1 MYLRHTT
8 VRKNGKTHSY
18 WRLVRSVRRG
28 RRVVQE
34 TVAQLGE
41 LDGQGRA
48 RAGALALRITGR
60 EEQYELFEAPAG
72 RSEPVA
78 VRLGHIRLE
87 RARRFGD
94 VWLGWRLWRALALDR
109 FCEDRLVEG
118 RERAP
123 WPAIAAILVIA
134 RLCEPASELHIA
146 EDWYRRTALDDLLGV
161 PAERV
166 NDDRLYRALDRLL
179 PHKQALE
186 THLKERLGALF
197 DLDYELLLYDVT
209 STYFEGQAEANGL
222 ARRGYSRDHR
232 GDCKQVC
239 IGLVVTRD
247 GVPLG
252 YEVFAGN
259 RTDVTTVEEIV
270 TTMERRYGQ
279 ARRVWVMD
287 RGMAS
292 AENIAW
298 LRGSQRRYL
307 IGASKSELKKFAG
320 PLADRR
326 DWRQVRDGVEAKVC
340 AGPDG
345 SETFLLVRSAE
356 RQQKE
361 QAMHT
366 RFCERIETALASLQR
381 RIERAQ
387 KPIDRGAAER
397 QIGRLLGRNSRAAA
411 RYAIRLVDDQILPA
425 GLRLEWSRRAEWDDW
440 SRHSEGCYVLRTNLR
455 DWSSE
460 ALWRTYIQLS
470 EAEAAFRINK
480 SELSIRPIW
489 HQREDRVQ
497 AHILVCFLAYVLW
510 KTLEQWQS
518 RAGLGNSPRTLLQEL
533 AAITSTDVILPT
545 ASPGRELRLRCV
557 VRPDRAQAVL
567 LERLG
572 LRLPERLRM
581 PTAARQISANPGQS
595 GQISGQAWV
604 GSSGGG
610 PDEVCE
616 VWDFGSWD
624 TKSRADVII
633 EGQFEFHAGLGEA
646 EHDVAGVAAFVAD
659 GSAGDFSFGDE
670 GADIVFARVGVERN
684 FWRSRTRKRWSLLR

>member
-60 EEQYELFEAPAG
+60 EEQYELFEAPPG
-72 RSEPVA
+72 QRSEPVA
-78 VRLGHIRLE
+78 VRLDHIRLE

-161 PAERV
+161 PAERI

-209 STYFEGQAEANGL
+209 STYFEGQAEGNGL

-361 QAMHT
+361 QAMHA

-411 RYAIRLVDDQILPA
+411 RYAIRLVDDEILPA
-425 GLRLEWSRRAEWDDW
+425 GLRLEWSRRAEGDDW
-440 SRHSEGCYVLRTNLR
+440 ARHSEGCYVLRTNLR

-470 EAEAAFRINK
+470 EAEAAFRIHK

-489 HQREDRVQ
+489 HQREDRVL

-545 ASPGRELRLRCV
+545 AAPPGRELRLRCV

-581 PTAARQISANPGQS
+581 PRGAR
-595 GQISGQAWV
+595 
-604 GSSGGG
+604 
-610 PDEVCE
+610 
-616 VWDFGSWD
+616 
-624 TKSRADVII
+624 TM
-633 EGQFEFHAGLGEA
+633 
-646 EHDVAGVAAFVAD
+646 
-659 GSAGDFSFGDE
+659 
-670 GADIVFARVGVERN
+670 
-684 FWRSRTRKRWSLLR
+684 

>member
-28 RRVVQE
+28 RRVAQE

-60 EEQYELFEAPAG
+60 EEQYELFEAPPG
-72 RSEPVA
+72 QRSEPVA
-78 VRLGHIRLE
+78 VRLDQIRLE

-109 FCEDRLVEG
+109 FCEDRLIEG
-118 RERAP
+118 RERSP

-134 RLCEPASELHIA
+134 RLCEPSSELHIA

-209 STYFEGQAEANGL
+209 STYFEGQAEGNGL

-259 RTDVTTVEEIV
+259 RTDVTTMEEIV

-298 LRGSQRRYL
+298 LRGSQRHYL
-307 IGASKSELKKFAG
+307 IGASKSELKTFAG

-361 QAMHT
+361 RAMHA

-381 RIERAQ
+381 RIERGQ

-411 RYAIRLVDDQILPA
+411 RYAIRLVDDPILPA

-489 HQREDRVQ
+489 HQREDRVL
-497 AHILVCFLAYVLW
+497 AHILVCFLAYVLG

-533 AAITSTDVILPT
+533 AAIASTDVILPT
-545 ASPGRELRLRCV
+545 AAPPDREVRLRCV
-557 VRPDRAQAVL
+557 VRPDRAQAIL

-581 PTAARQISANPGQS
+581 PRAARPM
-595 GQISGQAWV
+595 
-604 GSSGGG
+604 
-610 PDEVCE
+610 
-616 VWDFGSWD
+616 
-624 TKSRADVII
+624 
-633 EGQFEFHAGLGEA
+633 
-646 EHDVAGVAAFVAD
+646 
-659 GSAGDFSFGDE
+659 
-670 GADIVFARVGVERN
+670 
-684 FWRSRTRKRWSLLR
+684 